1 MTKETSHS
9 HDGQQSFG
17 DEEITVL
24 VLRSFPYV
32 RRARVC
38 KCNNQTS
45 SYYTLS
51 ACRCLYGHSNES
63 AVFSPVTGFDPSATL
78 HNIACT
84 SFLTI
89 TSVQSLFVMIA
100 SSNCAELTMAPLK
113 IAFVKFAPVKL
124 HCPKFAFVKFAFTNV
139 AFDKSAPNSV
149 TPVKFAS
156 LKFARF
162 SDPLVKYSPV

>member
-45 SYYTLS
+45 SYYTLRVS
-51 ACRCLYGHSNES
+51 S
-63 AVFSPVTGFDPSATL
+63 
-78 HNIACT
+78 
-84 SFLTI
+84 
-89 TSVQSLFVMIA
+89 SLRAQQRKRGIFPRHRI
-100 SSNCAELTMAPLK
+100 
-113 IAFVKFAPVKL
+113 
-124 HCPKFAFVKFAFTNV
+124 
-139 AFDKSAPNSV
+139 
-149 TPVKFAS
+149 
-156 LKFARF
+156 
-162 SDPLVKYSPV
+162 